1 MQTIW
6 PVDRRPTEDGGPRTI
21 EEIIRLFP
29 PRDPS
34 SVSDKQAFYMLMPD
48 GMLIGDEAE
57 ARGYFNHS
65 VILGLENYEN
75 QDEFYKQHK
84 TLRVNINQYLYID
97 VMFELNQP
105 QRLAIGKMFRNIG
118 YHQMTWQIAWIP
130 DRTKRTDGTLQQFF
144 RALDEALMKLPAQEN
159 GQQS

>member
-1 MQTIW
+1 
-6 PVDRRPTEDGGPRTI
+6 
-21 EEIIRLFP
+21 
-29 PRDPS
+29 
-34 SVSDKQAFYMLMPD
+34 MPD